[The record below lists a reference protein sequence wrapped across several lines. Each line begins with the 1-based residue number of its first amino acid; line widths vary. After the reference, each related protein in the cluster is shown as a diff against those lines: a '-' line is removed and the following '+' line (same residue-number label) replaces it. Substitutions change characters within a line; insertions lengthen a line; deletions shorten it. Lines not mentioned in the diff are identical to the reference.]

1 MEKVEHQRRK
11 ATPHEAI
18 LLSKVIVENQHIS
31 ITFLD
36 GDVMV
41 EQVRWHTP
49 ECIGLRNG
57 KVVNKQAIKF
67 WEVLPD

>member
-1 MEKVEHQRRK
+1 MEKMEPRRK
-11 ATPHEAI
+11 AIPHEAI
-18 LLSKVIVENQHIS
+18 LLSQVIVENQQIS

-49 ECIGLRNG
+49 ECIALRNG
-57 KVVNKQAIKF
+57 KVVNKHAIKF
-67 WEVLPD
+67 WEILP